1 MSGST
6 AVAPGEIAR
15 VPRPDRREMASD
27 GMLVVFAAIPERRI
41 GRLGLCNAASTSDIA
56 VRCLPNDGICLQVI
70 TPDMRPEN

>member
-1 MSGST
+1 
-6 AVAPGEIAR
+6 
-15 VPRPDRREMASD
+15 MASD